1 MEGSKEKVDG
11 ASPLPAGALPAV
23 VGSTAVRQCDSLE
36 EQSLGTLCP
45 GMPAGAIGQGCNQL
59 RALGSCQGC
68 CTSLHGL
75 F

>member
-1 MEGSKEKVDG
+1 MDG
-11 ASPLPAGALPAV
+11 ASPLPAGALAALV
-23 VGSTAVRQCDSLE
+23 CGMAVRHCDSLE

-45 GMPAGAIGQGCNQL
+45 GMPAGVVGQGCKQL